1 MTTLAEANIASD
13 YETWASYWSQCRIT
27 LCVYEFP
34 IEDTSMDNPL
44 IVRWRE
50 IPEGENVDEPHPEI
64 EVQQLVAPM
73 GTECIRALLDVMPD
87 DHPYKTVEGI
97 EKASMSWHEDQ
108 LQRVKDFEEYLE
120 YRANGNIKV
129 ETIDETQP
137 ITWESIRN
145 ASTEELFQTKL
156 EIFESP
162 PVQECENKDWRQN
175 VKNQSLSF
183 INEGLKDRAI
193 TRDLSWGVDIP
204 VDGWEEKKI
213 YVWFEAVLGYLSA
226 TVELFKNT
234 KNPEMWKEFWEDQN
248 SESYYFQGKDNIPF
262 HAIILPAILLGVENK
277 NLPTEVVANEYLN
290 FSGKEFSKSRNWAVW
305 LPDFLE
311 KYSPDSLRYYLTS
324 IMPETSDSDFTWE
337 GYVAS
342 NNNELVATLG
352 NFIHRVL
359 TMSHRNF
366 DGEVPY
372 FDKNSSSTKEIIE
385 KSEKALDE
393 VGESISKRKFRE
405 SLNKLMNLARFG
417 NQYLDRNEPWKK
429 IKEDKESAGEILGQS
444 MIIIS
449 AISSMLEPFLPNS
462 AETLQKVIFN
472 DKKNNWKL
480 ILPISGNK
488 FQEPTPLF
496 EKLEEEKVLEE
507 NGMISDE

>member
-175 VKNQSLSF
+175 VRKSESIIEAMYWYYKIVN
-183 INEGLKDRAI
+183 NE
-193 TRDLSWGVDIP
+193 VDESEE
-204 VDGWEEKKI
+204 GEEKI
-213 YVWFEAVLGYLSA
+213 
-226 TVELFKNT
+226 
-234 KNPEMWKEFWEDQN
+234 P
-248 SESYYFQGKDNIPF
+248 DNIDIQY
-262 HAIILPAILLGVENK
+262 ALL
-277 NLPTEVVANEYLN
+277 
-290 FSGKEFSKSRNWAVW
+290 
-305 LPDFLE
+305 
-311 KYSPDSLRYYLTS
+311 
-324 IMPETSDSDFTWE
+324 
-337 GYVAS
+337 
-342 NNNELVATLG
+342 
-352 NFIHRVL
+352 
-359 TMSHRNF
+359 
-366 DGEVPY
+366 
-372 FDKNSSSTKEIIE
+372 
-385 KSEKALDE
+385 
-393 VGESISKRKFRE
+393 
-405 SLNKLMNLARFG
+405 
-417 NQYLDRNEPWKK
+417 
-429 IKEDKESAGEILGQS
+429 IKHMA
-444 MIIIS
+444 
-449 AISSMLEPFLPNS
+449 
-462 AETLQKVIFN
+462 
-472 DKKNNWKL
+472 
-480 ILPISGNK
+480 
-488 FQEPTPLF
+488 
-496 EKLEEEKVLEE
+496 
-507 NGMISDE
+507 

>member
-1 MTTLAEANIASD
+1 MTTLAEANIASE

-162 PVQECENKDWRQN
+162 PVQESENKDWRQN
-175 VKNQSLSF
+175 VRKSESIIEAMYWYYKIVN
-183 INEGLKDRAI
+183 NE
-193 TRDLSWGVDIP
+193 VDESEE
-204 VDGWEEKKI
+204 GEEKIPENIDIILDEVPSEIIFKHKLQI
-213 YVWFEAVLGYLSA
+213 FE
-226 TVELFKNT
+226 
-234 KNPEMWKEFWEDQN
+234 KEEVQN
-248 SESYYFQGKDNIPF
+248 SE
-262 HAIILPAILLGVENK
+262 NK
-277 NLPTEVVANEYLN
+277 KARAKIRKSTNLIDMLSAYSEIVNE
-290 FSGKEFSKSRNWAVW
+290 GSKA
-305 LPDFLE
+305 
-311 KYSPDSLRYYLTS
+311 
-324 IMPETSDSDFTWE
+324 
-337 GYVAS
+337 
-342 NNNELVATLG
+342 
-352 NFIHRVL
+352 
-359 TMSHRNF
+359 
-366 DGEVPY
+366 
-372 FDKNSSSTKEIIE
+372 
-385 KSEKALDE
+385 
-393 VGESISKRKFRE
+393 
-405 SLNKLMNLARFG
+405 
-417 NQYLDRNEPWKK
+417 
-429 IKEDKESAGEILGQS
+429 
-444 MIIIS
+444 
-449 AISSMLEPFLPNS
+449 
-462 AETLQKVIFN
+462 
-472 DKKNNWKL
+472 
-480 ILPISGNK
+480 
-488 FQEPTPLF
+488 
-496 EKLEEEKVLEE
+496 
-507 NGMISDE
+507 